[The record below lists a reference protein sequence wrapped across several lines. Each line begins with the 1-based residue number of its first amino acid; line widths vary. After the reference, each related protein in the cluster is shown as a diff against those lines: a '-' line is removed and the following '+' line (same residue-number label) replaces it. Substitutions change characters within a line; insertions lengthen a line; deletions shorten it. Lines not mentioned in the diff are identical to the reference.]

1 MDQKDQALTIKEVA
15 KYLNIS
21 PQMVYNLIKQGE
33 LEAFKIGSA
42 VRILFSD
49 LQAYVKKQKH
59 EYANRTKKYD
69 NHSIN
74 TDDSLMVLD
83 NVCVDTGSFSL
94 TDISFS
100 FPRESILAILG
111 PSGSG
116 KTLLLYGIAG
126 LEELTA
132 GAVFVGKKRIDML
145 KAGERRIGF
154 VFQDYALFPH
164 LSARENI
171 MFPFFSSKQKQA
183 KKEDLEKALKELQLD
198 TAYLPFKPEELPE
211 GMKQLVA
218 IGREKIRDVDLFL
231 MDEPMSRLDKDK
243 QHKIRMIIKR
253 ILTHLK
259 KTTIICVNDPHDALA
274 LSNYVVILI
283 DGRIKM
289 FGETQHVYNN
299 PQYPEVMEIFSCY
312 GVNTYPVRIRN
323 GQVSAFP
330 HNIQKKDGE
339 YMLYFRSEEIKLIK
353 DGKGIDAKIIREHF
367 LDGKN
372 KLIECIASDNTKM
385 QLLVPLPIKENV
397 RFVPANPL
405 FVPVE

>member
-1 MDQKDQALTIKEVA
+1 MIQKDEALTIKEVA
-15 KYLNIS
+15 KFLKIS
-21 PQMVYNLIKQGE
+21 HQMVYNLIKQKE

-59 EYANRTKKYD
+59 EYANRTKKD
-69 NHSIN
+69 NDHYIN

-83 NVCVDTGSFSL
+83 NVRVDMGSFSL

-100 FPRESILAILG
+100 FPKESILAILG

-116 KTLLLYGIAG
+116 KTLLLHGIAG
-126 LEELTA
+126 LKEITA
-132 GAVFVGKKRIDML
+132 GAVFIGKKRIDIL
-145 KAGERRIGF
+145 RARERRIGF

-164 LSARENI
+164 LSTKENI

-198 TAYLPFKPEELPE
+198 AAYLPFKPEGLPE

-231 MDEPMSRLDKDK
+231 MDEPMSHLDKDK

-259 KTTIICVNDPHDALA
+259 KTAIICVNDPHDALA

-312 GVNTYPVRIRN
+312 GVNKYPVRIRN
-323 GQVSAFP
+323 QQVPAFSYK
-330 HNIQKKDGE
+330 IQKEDGD
-339 YMLYFRSEEIKLIK
+339 YLLYFRSEEIRIIK
-353 DGKGIDAKIIREHF
+353 DGKGIDAEIIKEHF
-367 LDGKN
+367 LGGKN
-372 KLIECIASDNTKM
+372 KLINCITSDNIKM
-385 QLLVPLPIKENV
+385 QLLVPLDIKENI
-397 RFVPANPL
+397 RFLPTNPL
-405 FVPVE
+405 FVPVQ